1 MSTPS
6 PLIRVAAEHERRLA
20 LELVLRPLPPESR
33 GPLLDAMANAGK
45 HPLGALDA
53 LLVAVEGDDLVAA
66 TWAQPS
72 PGKAAAL
79 WAPEWDRKRPK
90 DAQVAE
96 AALVAAAAQACD
108 AAGVA
113 MTQTLFEVS
122 NDARIASV
130 LAAGYYKIATLQ
142 YLGRSIRGADR
153 KATGGPH
160 KAAGDNLAA
169 TGGDA
174 LTFEPYSPRE
184 HTRLKRL
191 LMATY
196 IDSLDCPGL
205 ETYRDLDDVLAGYRA
220 TGIYDPRHWLM
231 ASCEGEDVG
240 VVLVAEHPGTDQAEL
255 IYMGLTPQARG
266 RGLGMRLVQQ
276 AIAEAAAI
284 GVDQLMVAVDEGN
297 SPARRVYELAGFA
310 VWAKRY
316 VYVRPRGGVK

>member
-6 PLIRVAAEHERRLA
+6 PQIRVAAEHERRLA

-33 GPLLDAMANAGK
+33 GPLLDAVANAGA

-53 LLVAVEGDDLVAA
+53 LLVVVEGEQVVAA

-72 PGKAAAL
+72 PGKSAAL
-79 WAPEWDRKRPK
+79 WPPEWERKRPK
-90 DAQVAE
+90 DAQVTE
-96 AALVAAAAQACD
+96 AALVAKAAQACD

-122 NDARIASV
+122 DDVRIASV
-130 LAAGYYKIATLQ
+130 LKAGYYKVATLQ

-153 KATGGPH
+153 KANADDLLTYEPH
-160 KAAGDNLAA
+160 
-169 TGGDA
+169 
-174 LTFEPYSPRE
+174 SPRE
-184 HTRLKRL
+184 HGRLKRL
-191 LMATY
+191 LTATY

-220 TGIYDPRHWLM
+220 TGIYDPRHWLL

-255 IYMGLTPQARG
+255 IYMGLAPGARG

-284 GVDQLMVAVDEGN
+284 GVDQLMVAVDDGN
-297 SPARRVYELAGFA
+297 TPAKRVYERAGFA
-310 VWAKRY
+310 AWAKRY
-316 VYVRPRGGVK
+316 VYVRPKGGVK